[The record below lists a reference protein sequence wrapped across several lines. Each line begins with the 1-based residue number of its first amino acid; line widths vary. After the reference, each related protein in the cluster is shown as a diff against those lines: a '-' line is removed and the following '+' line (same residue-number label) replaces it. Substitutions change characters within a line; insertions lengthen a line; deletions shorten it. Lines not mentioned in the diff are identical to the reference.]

1 MTATARSVGWE
12 AKWARAAAL
21 LAGLLFLAHAAF
33 GADLAPVAPLQAPVT
48 DLTSTL
54 SAAERNQLDERLR
67 AFEAQKGTQIAVL
80 IVATTQPESIE
91 QYSLRVV
98 EASKLGRRK
107 IDDGILVLVARD
119 DRAVRIEVG
128 YGLEGAVPDVMANR
142 IIEQVIVPHF
152 RANDYYGGI
161 NEAVTRL
168 IALVQ
173 GEPLPEPE
181 RKPAMPSGQGIGSF
195 LPILLM
201 LVFVGGAMLR
211 GVFGSFGGAA
221 VTGGIAGVIA
231 WLLTSATVIA
241 FGAAVLAF
249 IFTLLGGGG
258 GGGWTSR
265 RGWGGF
271 GGFGGGWGGGGGF
284 GGGGGWSG
292 GGGSFGGGGASGRW

>member
-1 MTATARSVGWE
+1 MDAIARWDRVS
-12 AKWARAAAL
+12 AKRVFALAVLILLPCLARFAQAA
-21 LAGLLFLAHAAF
+21 
-33 GADLAPVAPLQAPVT
+33 DVPVPQLQSPVT
-48 DLTSTL
+48 DQTGTLT
-54 SAAERNQLDERLR
+54 ADQRNQLDQRLR
-67 AFEAQKGTQIAVL
+67 AFEAKKGTQIAVL
-80 IVATTQPESIE
+80 IVPTTQPESIE
-91 QYSLRVV
+91 QYSMRVV

-107 IDDGILVLVARD
+107 IDDGILLLIARN

-142 IIEQVIVPHF
+142 IIEQVIVPRF
-152 RANDYYGGI
+152 RASDYYGGI
-161 NEAVTRL
+161 DEAVTRL
-168 IALVQ
+168 IALVE

-181 RKPAMPSGQGIGSF
+181 RNPAAPSGQGIGSF

-201 LVFVGGAMLR
+201 LVFVGGAILR

-241 FGAAVLAF
+241 IGAGVLAF
-249 IFTLLGGGG
+249 IFTLIGGGG
-258 GGGWTSR
+258 GGGWSNR
-265 RGWGGF
+265 RGWGGGF
-271 GGFGGGWGGGGGF
+271 GGFGGGWGGGGF